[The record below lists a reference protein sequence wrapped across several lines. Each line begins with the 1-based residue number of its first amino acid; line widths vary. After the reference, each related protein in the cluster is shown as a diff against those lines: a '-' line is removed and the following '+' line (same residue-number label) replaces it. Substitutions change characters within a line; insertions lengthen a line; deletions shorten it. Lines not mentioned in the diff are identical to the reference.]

1 MTLPE
6 MSGLLRA
13 LEQLPACRQR
23 WFARATASQGE
34 KTNPENFLNKGVC
47 LKERGDENEKSQS
60 GRDAADLLVWLSKSE
75 EHKGKAAVCCVACDK
90 QLHEK
95 KNHQVM
101 Q

>member
-1 MTLPE
+1 MG
-6 MSGLLRA
+6 GLLRA

-34 KTNPENFLNKGVC
+34 KTNPEDLKNKGVC
-47 LKERGDENEKSQS
+47 LKERGDENEKSES

-75 EHKGKAAVCCVACDK
+75 KHKGKAAVCCFACDK
-90 QLHEK
+90 QLYEK

>member
-1 MTLPE
+1 MQEP
-6 MSGLLRA
+6 
-13 LEQLPACRQR
+13 QLVRVKKQIR
-23 WFARATASQGE
+23 
-34 KTNPENFLNKGVC
+34 KNFLNKGVS
-47 LKERGDENEKSQS
+47 LKERGDESEISVS

-90 QLHEK
+90 QLYEE

>member
-1 MTLPE
+1 MG
-6 MSGLLRA
+6 GLLRA

-34 KTNPENFLNKGVC
+34 KTNLEEFKNKGVC
-47 LKERGDENEKSQS
+47 LKERGDENEKFES

-75 EHKGKAAVCCVACDK
+75 EHKGKATVCCFACDK
-90 QLHEK
+90 QLYEK

-101 Q
+101 

>member
-1 MTLPE
+1 MG
-6 MSGLLRA
+6 GLLRA

-34 KTNPENFLNKGVC
+34 KTNPKNFLNKGVC
-47 LKERGDENEKSQS
+47 LKERGDESEKSQS
-60 GRDAADLLVWLSKSE
+60 RRNAATILVWLSEPE
-75 EHKGKAAVCCVACDK
+75 EHKGKAAVCCFACDK
-90 QLHEK
+90 QLYEN

>member
-1 MTLPE
+1 MG
-6 MSGLLRA
+6 GLLRA

-34 KTNPENFLNKGVC
+34 KTNPEDLKNKGVC
-47 LKERGDENEKSQS
+47 LKERGDENEKSES

-75 EHKGKAAVCCVACDK
+75 EHKGKATVCCFACDK
-90 QLHEK
+90 PLYEK

>member
-1 MTLPE
+1 MG
-6 MSGLLRA
+6 GLLRA

-23 WFARATASQGE
+23 WFARATASQG
-34 KTNPENFLNKGVC
+34 KKQIRKNFLNKGVS
-47 LKERGDENEKSQS
+47 LKERGDESEISES

-90 QLHEK
+90 QLYEE

>member
-6 MSGLLRA
+6 MGGLLRA

-23 WFARATASQGE
+23 WFARATASQG
-34 KTNPENFLNKGVC
+34 KKQIRKNFLNKGVS
-47 LKERGDENEKSQS
+47 LKERGDESEISES

-90 QLHEK
+90 QLYEE

>member
-6 MSGLLRA
+6 MGGLLRA

-34 KTNPENFLNKGVC
+34 KTNPEDFKNKGIF
-47 LKERGDENEKSQS
+47 LKERGDENEKSKS

-90 QLHEK
+90 QLYEE